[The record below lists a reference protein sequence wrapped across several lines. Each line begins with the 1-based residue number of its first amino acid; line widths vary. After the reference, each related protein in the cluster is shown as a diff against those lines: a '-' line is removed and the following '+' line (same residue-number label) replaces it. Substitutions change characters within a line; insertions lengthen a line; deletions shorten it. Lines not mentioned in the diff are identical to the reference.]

1 MTSLPNPKCSDYVEV
16 TTGTWP
22 QNAGCFT
29 SASTPRYQEQQQQSL
44 NYVSKE
50 CSYLGCFKVQKYVTA
65 FCFCLLNIQERLV
78 STKYGNGFKAS
89 QNKQSQCGAKSGVVD
104 TDFFAP
110 THPPVGKKKSPVN
123 FKQLTI
129 RTALVQDIHL
139 MIKKCVCTVKDF

>member
-1 MTSLPNPKCSDYVEV
+1 MLRLLRGPGHRMPDVSHLLPHQGIRNS
-16 TTGTWP
+16 
-22 QNAGCFT
+22 N
-29 SASTPRYQEQQQQSL
+29 
-44 NYVSKE
+44 N
-50 CSYLGCFKVQKYVTA
+50 SYLGCFKVQKYVTA

-110 THPPVGKKKSPVN
+110 THPPVGQKKSPVN